1 MYKFLNKIDSLE
13 NEYKLLDLS
22 ETIQISSIGLMKMLR
37 HGKAGVPIEV
47 MGLMLGKFV
56 DSLNLKVSD
65 VFAMPQSGT
74 GISVEAIDPVFQTKM
89 LELLSQVDFGELV
102 VGWYHSHPG
111 FGCWLSGVDINT
123 HQSFENLNKGC
134 VAVVI
139 DPIQSVKEK
148 MVLEAYRLYPHF
160 YRGQEIY
167 RGQESKD
174 FLNMNTSID
183 KKVFLKDNH
192 GLNNTYYSL
201 NISFRKNFLEEI
213 VLTSIFENGLEF
225 INSDN
230 IKINEGNNSIQFLKI
245 METLKIRLDKGKN
258 SLEKENLYLSIE
270 KNNIIDLF
278 IKLSEL
284 ISEKCIQVCI
294 KEIFTN
300 IQYEY

>member
-1 MYKFLNKIDSLE
+1 MNKYLKYIDALE
-13 NEYKLLDLS
+13 NEYKLFDLS
-22 ETIQISSIGLMKMLR
+22 ETIQISSVGLMKMLR

-89 LELLSQVDFGELV
+89 LDLLSQVNFGEFV

-134 VAVVI
+134 IAVVI

-148 MVLEAYRLYPHF
+148 IILEAYRLHPQN
-160 YRGQEIY
+160 YRGQQIREM
-167 RGQESKD
+167 
-174 FLNMNTSID
+174 LNMNKAIN
-183 KKVFLKDNH
+183 KKVFQKDNH
-192 GLNNTYYSL
+192 GLNDSYYSL
-201 NISFRKNFLEEI
+201 NISFRKNLLEEI
-213 VLTSIFENGLEF
+213 VLTSIFENRLEI
-225 INSDN
+225 INS
-230 IKINEGNNSIQFLKI
+230 NNSKIKENPNSIRLFMIIENLKI
-245 METLKIRLDKGKN
+245 ILDKGRN
-258 SLEKENLYLSIE
+258 SFEKENLIISIE
-270 KNNIIDLF
+270 KNNIISMY

-284 ISEKCIQVCI
+284 ISYKCILLCI
-294 KEIFTN
+294 KEFFTT
-300 IQYEY
+300 IQYEC